1 MRGFRLSTRWSAC
14 RADSPAKM
22 FVADSLF
29 GAMEGGDVDSFCVRK
44 PEVLAAEVRMTI
56 VWHDPP
62 VSESHTLRRPLS
74 A

>member
-1 MRGFRLSTRWSAC
+1 
-14 RADSPAKM
+14 M

-29 GAMEGGDVDSFCVRK
+29 GAMEGGDVDSFCVRM